1 MTPNFPSPLGHIHGR
16 TQRFLSDAEPRP
28 SLIVNGSSDHVARL
42 PAVVND
48 MNDANAL
55 NEPILEV
62 GGATAADS
70 AGASALIGM
79 SEVANALEESLPG
92 DGFQRAA
99 NPKVCPPCAPPAPP
113 QVMYAPLNPNS
124 VLNKS

>member
-62 GGATAADS
+62 GGANAADS

-79 SEVANALEESLPG
+79 SGVANALEENLPG

-99 NPKVCPPCAPPAPP
+99 NPKVCSRPHSP
-113 QVMYAPLNPNS
+113 
-124 VLNKS
+124 K

>member
-1 MTPNFPSPLGHIHGR
+1 M
-16 TQRFLSDAEPRP
+16 
-28 SLIVNGSSDHVARL
+28 VNGSSDHVARL

-79 SEVANALEESLPG
+79 SEVANALEENLPG

-99 NPKVCPPCAPPAPP
+99 NPKVCSRPHSP
-113 QVMYAPLNPNS
+113 
-124 VLNKS
+124 K

>member
-1 MTPNFPSPLGHIHGR
+1 MPLPDGGSH
-16 TQRFLSDAEPRP
+16 RFLSDAEPRP
-28 SLIVNGSSDHVARL
+28 SLNADGFSDRVAPL

-79 SEVANALEESLPG
+79 SKVANAVEGNLPG

-99 NPKVCPPCAPPAPP
+99 NPKVCSRPHSP
-113 QVMYAPLNPNS
+113 
-124 VLNKS
+124 K